1 MTTVVLKS
9 KNRKVGPI
17 AATYAA
23 LHACPTDCTLSS
35 VCYGKRVIFG
45 GTAL

>member
-9 KNRKVGPI
+9 KNRKMSGRSRRR
-17 AATYAA
+17 TT